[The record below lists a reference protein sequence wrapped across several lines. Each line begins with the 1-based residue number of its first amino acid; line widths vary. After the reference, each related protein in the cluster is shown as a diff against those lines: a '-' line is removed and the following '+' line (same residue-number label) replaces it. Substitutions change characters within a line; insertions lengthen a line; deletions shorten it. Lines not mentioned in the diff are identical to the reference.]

1 MRRSGFHGKNIALS
15 VHAEVAP
22 YAVEAV
28 STSESLPEE
37 VDVCSLLQDRTTRS
51 KQFFTKKSRE
61 APCISMT
68 HVKPTFWKS
77 MENQIARPNE
87 ELDD

>member
-1 MRRSGFHGKNIALS
+1 MKKYCTECRI
-15 VHAEVAP
+15 HAEVAK
-22 YAVEAV
+22 YTAEAV
-28 STSESLPEE
+28 KTFKPLREE
-37 VDVCSLLQDRTTRS
+37 VDVCSLLQDRTTRL

-68 HVKPTFWKS
+68 RVKPTFWKS
-77 MENQIARPNE
+77 IIARSNE